1 VRNKKKDHARVFEEI
16 SSICSTYKSATIRA
30 VLEECSYDK
39 EEALNK
45 LFDMRPDGEDKEEED
60 WGKDLEKV

>member
-30 VLEECSYDK
+30 VLEDCSYDK

-45 LFDMRPDGEDKEEED
+45 LFDMRPDGDDKE
-60 WGKDLEKV
+60 